1 MFLIRFILKFIKLD
15 NPAEIPVKK
24 PTSFLKRLFKILFG
38 LILFFLI
45 LMIAGVGLVYFY
57 EDEVKAI
64 IVTELNKNLKS
75 EVKIDPKNIDLTFIK
90 TFPEC
95 ALQFKKVLIL
105 ESLLRKNRDTL
116 IYAENISLLFS
127 IKDIWNKKYNIHKIY
142 ISEAKCKLQVTKA
155 GEENY
160 IFWKKNASAQNKDSL
175 NFALEN
181 ILVNKITVQYKNA
194 RQKIKTALFID
205 KSDFSG
211 NFGDAKYIL
220 KTRGDA
226 RLLYLQINKAVV
238 LKEKNI
244 SYDLDLAINNSNYTI
259 NKAEMALNEMAFTV
273 LGDLNY
279 LDSLQRANI
288 NFKGK
293 NIDIA
298 SVLSL
303 LPEKYSERI
312 KDYSSEGDF
321 KAEGKLN
328 YTFGKTILIDA
339 EFGIKEAT
347 ITYKPKSTQ
356 LKKVNLQGKLSVKEN
371 ESFLNLQNISAELGT
386 NTFNGSCLISNFK
399 EPYLNLNANINTAL
413 EELNTFW
420 PIDTLQY
427 ISGRIEMMA
436 SLEGPINQLQQSAFA
451 PNIKAKGTATL
462 KNIKTKFKGKENEIN
477 IGEGNFA
484 LSNRNV
490 SINNFNMLVGTS
502 DIKLTGELP
511 EFLNYLF
518 DSKMPLQIN
527 ADLKSENL
535 ILEDILYFN
544 QSSGESKKINIPQNL
559 TFNLK
564 TNLSKFSFSK
574 FEAEFLRG
582 EIDIKNQK
590 LVVKEVELKTMDG
603 AGKINAFADASGENI
618 LITANAEL
626 SGINISKLF
635 YQCNNF
641 GQNTLND
648 THLKGYATSTIDISG
663 EWDKTL
669 KANLKSITANGN
681 LTIDRGEL
689 MNFKP
694 LENLSKYIEVQE
706 LRDIKFSALQ
716 SSFDIKNSVIT
727 IPKTSIKNSALNM
740 ELWGKHSFNN
750 EIDYHIQLLLSELIA
765 SKQRANKQLDD
776 ELTFYEKDPENRRS
790 VFILM
795 TGTVDNPIIK
805 YDRKG
810 LRQKIGADLKAEK
823 QTLKQLLKEEF
834 GLFKNDS
841 TLIKKQNLSDQ
852 KFKIEFGDKK
862 SDKAKNNLQPKK
874 KEEDDDDF

>member
-1 MFLIRFILKFIKLD
+1 ME
-15 NPAEIPVKK
+15 NANEIPLKK
-24 PTSFLKRLFKILFG
+24 PTSFLKKLFKILFG
-38 LILFFLI
+38 LILFFLFLI
-45 LMIAGVGLVYFY
+45 ITGVGLVYFY
-57 EDEVKAI
+57 EDDVKAI

-105 ESLLRKNRDTL
+105 ESLARKNRDTL
-116 IYAENISLLFS
+116 IFAENISLLFS
-127 IKDIWNKKYNIHKIY
+127 IKDLWNKKYNIHKIT
-142 ISEAKCKLQVTKA
+142 INDAKCKLLVTKT

-160 IFWKKNASAQNKDSL
+160 IFWKKNADAQTKDSL

-181 ILVNKITVQYKNA
+181 ILLNKITLQYKNA
-194 RQKIKTALFID
+194 QQKIKTALYID

-211 NFGDAKYIL
+211 KFSEEKYIL
-220 KTRGDA
+220 KTKGKA
-226 RLLYLQINKAVV
+226 QLSFLQINKVEV
-238 LKEKNI
+238 LKEKNL
-244 SYDLDLAINNSNYTI
+244 SYDLDLAINNGNYTV
-259 NKAEMALNEMAFTV
+259 NKAEIALNEMAFTI
-273 LGDLNY
+273 LGDLKY
-279 LDSLQRANI
+279 KDSLQSVNA

-312 KDYSSEGDF
+312 KDYSSNGDF
-321 KAEGKLN
+321 LPEGKIN
-328 YTFGKTILIDA
+328 YQTGKALSVNA
-339 EFGIKEAT
+339 EFGIKDAT
-347 ITYKPKSTQ
+347 ITYKPKNTQ
-356 LKKVNLQGKLSVKEN
+356 LKKLNLQGKLNISNN
-371 ESFLNLQNISAELGT
+371 EDFLNLQNISAELGS
-386 NTFNGSCLISNFK
+386 NTFNGSCLITNFK
-399 EPYLNLNANINTAL
+399 NPYLNLSANVNTQL
-413 EELNTFW
+413 EELNAFW

-427 ISGRIEMMA
+427 ISGSIEMKA
-436 SLEGPINQLQQSAFA
+436 SLVGPLDQLQQSAFA
-451 PNIKAKGTATL
+451 PNIKAEGSATL

-477 IGEGNFA
+477 IPEGNFA

-490 SINNFNMLVGTS
+490 SITNFNMLVGTS
-502 DIKLTGELP
+502 DLKLTGELP

-527 ADLKSENL
+527 ADLKSNNL
-535 ILEDILYFN
+535 VLEDILYFN
-544 QSSGESKKINIPQNL
+544 QSSGETKKINIRENL
-559 TFNLK
+559 SFNLK
-564 TNLSKFSFSK
+564 TSIAKLSFSK
-574 FEAEFLRG
+574 FEAESLIG

-590 LVVKEVELKTMDG
+590 LLVKDAELKTMDG
-603 AGKINAFADASGENI
+603 AAKLNAFAYVSGENI

-626 SGINISKLF
+626 NGINISKLF

-740 ELWGKHSFNN
+740 ELWGKHTFNN
-750 EIDYHIQLLLSELIA
+750 EIEYHIQLLLSELIA
-765 SKQRANKQLDD
+765 SKQRANKQLDE
-776 ELTFYEKDPENRRS
+776 ELNFYEKDPENRRS

-810 LRQKIGADLKAEK
+810 LRQKISADLKAEK

-841 TLIKKQNLSDQ
+841 TLIKKQNKVDQ

-862 SDKAKNNLQPKK
+862 NEKPKNNLQPKK
-874 KEEDDDDF
+874 KEEDDEDF